1 MLFENQLN
9 IQQIEAIVF
18 DFDGV
23 LTDNRVYI
31 DQDGREMVCCNRSDG
46 LAFEALKKTGTKL
59 FILTREANPVVKQRG
74 DKLKVKVFQSCKNK
88 KKALLDLSRNEEFQL
103 TKTLFVGNDLNDF
116 EAMKSCG
123 FSACPGD
130 SHPAI
135 LKFAQYPLASK
146 GGCGVVRELV
156 EEVFRLDILLL
167 IE

>member
-1 MLFENQLN
+1 MN

-46 LAFEALKKTGTKL
+46 LSFEALKKTGVKL
-59 FILTREANPVVKQRG
+59 FILSGEAISVVKHRG
-74 DKLKVKVFQSCKNK
+74 DKLKIKVIQGCKNK
-88 KKALLDLSRNEEFQL
+88 KKTLLDLSRKEEFQL
-103 TKTLFVGNDLNDF
+103 AKTLFVGNDLNDF
-116 EAMKSCG
+116 RAMELCG
-123 FSACPGD
+123 FSACPAD

-135 LKFAQYPLASK
+135 LKFAQYPLVSK
-146 GGCGVVRELV
+146 GGHGVVRELT
-156 EEVFRLDILLL
+156 EEVFKLDILFL